1 MADCQRFT
9 AAGISFFLGE
19 GYEVWPDDTVEQIRR
34 DFIAELPPAIEDNLS
49 QSEIDKLM
57 AGEDNTAQVPTSPED
72 WNGISRQHREE
83 LIQTLDDSLLL
94 GVPYGA
100 MCDALRNEARA
111 LRAQLATV
119 QVMEGELQPLRVV
132 RGSVPDL
139 PVGTIVNS
147 TSGRER

>member
-1 MADCQRFT
+1 
-9 AAGISFFLGE
+9 
-19 GYEVWPDDTVEQIRR
+19 
-34 DFIAELPPAIEDNLS
+34 
-49 QSEIDKLM
+49 M
-57 AGEDNTAQVPTSPED
+57 AGEEPTAQVPVDAGD

-83 LIQTLDDSLLL
+83 LIQVLDDSLLL

-119 QVMEGELQPLRVV
+119 RVVEGELQPLRVV
-132 RGSVPDL
+132 MSSVPDL